1 MDVFSMTVLFLIPYI
16 VKYMHFG
23 VLEWIEKVKLEEH
36 ALDVRKKMK
45 EKGSCFFLRKK
56 AR

>member
-1 MDVFSMTVLFLIPYI
+1 MNVFSITVLFLIPYI

-36 ALDVRKKMK
+36 ALDARKDK
-45 EKGSCFFLRKK
+45 EMGVMLFLRKNV
-56 AR
+56 R

>member
-1 MDVFSMTVLFLIPYI
+1 MDVFSMIVLFLIPYI

-36 ALDVRKKMK
+36 ALDARKDKKMGVMLFLK
-45 EKGSCFFLRKK
+45 ENG
-56 AR
+56 